1 MTINFDDRQQIT
13 QTKTCGKDETVWKT
27 PAMNDFCALI
37 QLIKDLNEMPLI
49 LNGFEQ
55 NSSENQTVR
64 SFEFKKVN
72 ENKFFDLWG
81 EKG

>member
-1 MTINFDDRQQIT
+1 
-13 QTKTCGKDETVWKT
+13 
-27 PAMNDFCALI
+27 MNDFCALI

-64 SFEFKKVN
+64 SFELKKVN